1 MVGRNSRT
9 KRRRRLGAVGSSL
22 TAAAVALSLIIQL
35 IASAHRQAQAAPA
48 LAAPDPAAIVA
59 ELRAAFGEAAW
70 LCTQGDDKGAPVSPA
85 GDCDDHCPFCQFA
98 AQAAT
103 LIAPD
108 APVLPV
114 PRDASFGTLGAAPV
128 TGALPV
134 SPTKRSR
141 ARAPPSAV

>member
-1 MVGRNSRT
+1 MTAGTAERSDEAS
-9 KRRRRLGAVGSSL
+9 RRRRFVVDSGRRR
-22 TAAAVALSLIIQL
+22 AL
-35 IASAHRQAQAAPA
+35 AHHPAHRQRPSPGASRAR

-59 ELRAAFGEAAW
+59 ELRATFGDAAS
-70 LCTQGDDKGAPVSPA
+70 LCIQGDDKGAPVSPA

-108 APVLPV
+108 APVPPV
-114 PRDASFGTLGAAPV
+114 PRDNSFETLGAAPV